1 MAFSENPNFTG
12 PLQIFKPSNLSDII
26 ALLLFFSFQ
35 IVDVSCGGDHTL
47 ALTSNGEVFSF
58 GTSSN
63 GQLGLGT
70 RILETPQPQK
80 IKGI

>member
-1 MAFSENPNFTG
+1 MKCPSITD
-12 PLQIFKPSNLSDII
+12 PLQMFRPSILSDII
-26 ALLLFFSFQ
+26 ALLSTVIFFQ

>member
-1 MAFSENPNFTG
+1 MFR
-12 PLQIFKPSNLSDII
+12 PSILSDII
-26 ALLLFFSFQ
+26 AFLLFFQ